1 MKWYLKCGDVRFTE
15 KSHTL
20 ETVVITPTSD
30 TTLEILKKILE
41 RICKDEK
48 GFDSLNL
55 IGVAESEG
63 LTAEKEME
71 LEARFKALLSV
82 RKKGL

>member
-1 MKWYLKCGDVRFTE
+1 
-15 KSHTL
+15 
-20 ETVVITPTSD
+20 
-30 TTLEILKKILE
+30 LKKILE

-48 GFDSLNL
+48 IFDSLNL